1 MKHLTTACTQGHS
14 DSDFVCPLC
23 DKIGKHTI
31 KSDCSQCNGQSGKQR
46 QEQMLKRCWAMDA
59 LKTSRIVRKL
69 SGASWVATANRSRC
83 TALASER
90 ASPVVRTTQITGI
103 IRLTIAVRPSCT

>member
-46 QEQMLKRCWAMDA
+46 QEQHVKA
-59 LKTSRIVRKL
+59 LLGDGCAQDIPHRPEIVR
-69 SGASWVATANRSRC
+69 
-83 TALASER
+83 
-90 ASPVVRTTQITGI
+90 
-103 IRLTIAVRPSCT
+103 RLLGRDS